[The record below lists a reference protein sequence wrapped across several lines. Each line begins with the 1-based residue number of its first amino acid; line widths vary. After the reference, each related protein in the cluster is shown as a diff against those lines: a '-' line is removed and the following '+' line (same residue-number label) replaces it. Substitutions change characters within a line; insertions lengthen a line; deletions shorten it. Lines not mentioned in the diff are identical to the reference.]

1 MHTNKIEPL
10 RDEAKRLLQL
20 NIDVLKQMM
29 LAKGVIADAKP
40 SSLRTF
46 DRTSTPKYIEVLQG
60 ELVKLKN
67 MELVIAV
74 VGTMKAGKSTTINA
88 IVGTEVLPNRSS
100 PMTALPTL
108 IRHTPKQLE
117 PVLKFENNQ
126 PINDLFD
133 IIRTHFKYKRVD
145 ETVLAS
151 LNSDKDMKLLIDNIQ
166 SKQTFEQD
174 YQGAANIFLCLKTLN
189 DLVRLSRELDI
200 DFPFSEYS
208 NINQI
213 PVISVEFAHLREAGK
228 TDGQFTLLDTPG
240 PNEAGQKYLRDMLN
254 EQLQKSSAVLAV
266 IDYEQMGSDA
276 DAAIREEIILR
287 TKDCDERLFTL
298 VNKIDRKN
306 RNGLKK
312 TDAQKFVA
320 EKLMKNSIKAENVFP
335 ISAELAYLAN
345 RAKHEISTH
354 KKLPGESWVDD
365 FLDKAFG
372 VQGEED
378 ELNDISKVGSAA
390 DKLWKKSGFS
400 DLMEKVISPVHAKV
414 ELLAIKSAISQ
425 SQTYMDKTTS
435 YLNNRLVF
443 LEKNTNEIDKKIDEL
458 RDGLKKIERQKQ
470 SIDEL
475 MKNAFSILYK
485 ELDST
490 LTDAKKKLRISTQSL
505 LTNGAYGFNKD
516 KKGMLKS
523 TRQEEIDKV
532 LESLRKRINEIIEG
546 ELFKLK
552 ANLLETV
559 NKTINGLDAEI
570 NKTKETVRSI
580 SKSFSESNFVINIKV
595 VDLSFNVAAA
605 SSPFVNKVISEKE
618 TKKSEVD
625 ADGVF
630 NAILRFFNS
639 SWGKELKMEEA
650 EIFSVNTEDLMSSIN
665 SDIDNT
671 FKKYLLETERKIMS
685 PLSSEMDLVFNSLK
699 KEFNYVSSDF
709 QQGINDKALEKN
721 VQNEL
726 RYNLEKLLQ
735 IFVDAKPDIEG
746 IASDLDKT
754 GAIV

>member
-40 SSLRTF
+40 GSLRTF

-60 ELVKLKN
+60 ELVKLEN

-88 IVGTEVLPNRSS
+88 IVGTEALPTRNT

-108 IRHTPKQLE
+108 IRHKPNQTKPILR
-117 PVLKFENNQ
+117 LENNK
-126 PINDLFD
+126 PINKLFRD
-133 IIRTHFKYKRVD
+133 INTCLENELLSKKTI
-145 ETVLAS
+145 EINA
-151 LNSDKDMKLLIDNIQ
+151 DKDMEVLINKIKKNETF
-166 SKQTFEQD
+166 KQE
-174 YQGAANIFLCLKTLN
+174 YQGADDISSCLKTLS
-189 DLVRLSRELDI
+189 DLVRLSQKLGI
-200 DFPFSEYS
+200 VFPFSEYS

-213 PVISVEFAHLREAGK
+213 PVITVEFSHLREAGK
-228 TDGQFTLLDTPG
+228 TYGQFSLLDTPG
-240 PNEAGQKYLRDMLN
+240 PNEAGQEYFRDMLN

-266 IDYEQMGSDA
+266 VDYGQMKSEA
-276 DAAIREEIILR
+276 EEDVRKQIHSR
-287 TKDCDERLFTL
+287 TEGCNEFLFVL
-298 VNKIDRKN
+298 VNKFDTKTHDGLNKDEVKKYFAKN
-306 RNGLKK
+306 LMESLIK
-312 TDAQKFVA
+312 D
-320 EKLMKNSIKAENVFP
+320 EKVFP
-335 ISAELAYLAN
+335 VSASQAYLAN
-345 RAKHEISTH
+345 RAKYEVLKHGE
-354 KKLPGESWVDD
+354 LPKEPWCDV
-365 FLDKAFG
+365 FLKAAFG
-372 VQGEED
+372 VNAKNNASNIDGIKSTATTLWEE
-378 ELNDISKVGSAA
+378 
-390 DKLWKKSGFS
+390 SGFN
-400 DLMEKVISPVHAKV
+400 DLMEKVISPVHANAKF
-414 ELLAIKSAISQ
+414 LAIKSAISQ

-435 YLNNRLVF
+435 YLNNHLVF

-458 RDGLKKIERQKQ
+458 RDGLKRIERQKQ

-475 MKNAFSILYK
+475 MKNAFSTLYK

-490 LTDAKKKLRISTQSL
+490 LTDAKKKLRISTQLL

-523 TRQEEIDKV
+523 TRHEEIDKI

-552 ANLLETV
+552 TNLLETI
-559 NKTINGLDAEI
+559 NKTINGIDAEI

-580 SKSFSESNFVINIKV
+580 SKSFAESDFFINIKV
-595 VDLSFNVAAA
+595 VDLSFNVAVA
-605 SSPFVNKVISEKE
+605 SSPFVNKITSEKE
-618 TKKSEVD
+618 TKTYEVD

-630 NAILRFFNS
+630 NAILRFCNS
-639 SWGKELKMEEA
+639 SWGKESKMEEA

-671 FKKYLLETERKIMS
+671 FKKYLLETEKKIMS
-685 PLSSEMDLVFNSLK
+685 PLSSEIDLVFNSLK
-699 KEFNYVSSDF
+699 KEFNYISSDF